1 MSDRIWAKSGRTLAT
16 PQFRLLAYDG
26 WTSSRW
32 RGETVIDRRR
42 FVAITGGALLG
53 VTINLWAQGQAP
65 ARRIGFLSAFAR
77 ADIEAFL
84 SELRPELEKR
94 GWTEGR
100 NIAPLELRTTEGR
113 NERLESA
120 AGELVAQTPDVILVQ
135 SAPATR
141 ALMRATQSIPIV
153 MIGVGDPVEFGIVA
167 DYGRPGGNV
176 TGSSY
181 LADESIRKLLELLK
195 EAAPRLRSV
204 AVFVNPSNEGAA
216 PLVRKVRAD
225 VVAFGMQAQIV
236 EVSGKGDFETAFAAI
251 RRVNT
256 ESILLPPEPLIRSN
270 RGAIADFAQSHGLPL
285 AVTGSSR
292 YLPASGLISYGPT
305 TTQYAQITARY
316 VDRILRGAKPGDLPV
331 EQPLR
336 FELAINL
343 KTAKALGLTIP
354 QTLLQRADEV
364 IQ

>member
-1 MSDRIWAKSGRTLAT
+1 M
-16 PQFRLLAYDG
+16 
-26 WTSSRW
+26 
-32 RGETVIDRRR
+32 IDRRT

-53 VTINLWAQGQAP
+53 VTTLNLWAQGPAA

-84 SELRPELEKR
+84 SQLRPELEKL

-100 NIAPLELRTTEGR
+100 NIVFLELRTTEGR
-113 NERLESA
+113 NERLPSV
-120 AGELVAQTPDVILVQ
+120 AGELVVQGPDVILVQ
-135 SAPATR
+135 STPAAR
-141 ALMRATQSIPIV
+141 ALMQATKSIPIV
-153 MIGVGDPVEFGIVA
+153 MIGVGNPIELGIVA

-204 AVFVNPSNEGAA
+204 AVFVNPSNEAA
-216 PLVRKVRAD
+216 ALLVKQVRAD
-225 VVAFGMQAQIV
+225 AVASGMQAQIA
-236 EVSGKGDFETAFAAI
+236 EVSGKGDFEAAFAAI
-251 RRVNT
+251 LRANT

-270 RGAIADFAQSHGLPL
+270 RGAIADFAQAHGLPL

-331 EQPLR
+331 EQPPR